1 MEGACPVRERYKLLE
16 EEDPSIDRKKQC
28 KLLNISRTGS
38 YYKAHPRGIP
48 ESLEKAVKELYD
60 QDPCT
65 GIRKLLVLLR
75 RDYGLK
81 VGRRKIEHCRRKL
94 GIRTIYSHPDTSAPA
109 KGEKAKRG
117 KYPYLL
123 KEMTNIAVD
132 EVWTSDITY
141 LQIGQKNIY
150 LCCIMDWASRE
161 ILSFSIGE
169 RMDVSL
175 CLRALE
181 RAFDTGRKPQIFNTD
196 QGSQYTSK
204 AWIEAPEKRG
214 IKISMDSKGRWADNI
229 PMERFWRTIKYDCY
243 FINEFR
249 TIGELIGMTAWWITY
264 YNRMRPHASLRYDPP
279 SRVSQAAGVPPAA
292 DFFRDYVVGAGS
304 LRCAPSP
311 RKARDAHPRSEIAK
325 KELTS
330 TTRT

>member
-123 KEMTNIAVD
+123 KEMTKIAVD

-141 LQIGQKNIY
+141 LADRAKEYLLVLHYGLGKSGNPLLQHRGEDGRFIVSACIG
-150 LCCIMDWASRE
+150 
-161 ILSFSIGE
+161 
-169 RMDVSL
+169 
-175 CLRALE
+175 
-181 RAFDTGRKPQIFNTD
+181 
-196 QGSQYTSK
+196 
-204 AWIEAPEKRG
+204 
-214 IKISMDSKGRWADNI
+214 
-229 PMERFWRTIKYDCY
+229 
-243 FINEFR
+243 
-249 TIGELIGMTAWWITY
+249 
-264 YNRMRPHASLRYDPP
+264 ASLRYG
-279 SRVSQAAGVPPAA
+279 SKTA
-292 DFFRDYVVGAGS
+292 DF
-304 LRCAPSP
+304 
-311 RKARDAHPRSEIAK
+311 
-325 KELTS
+325 
-330 TTRT
+330 